1 MHRTDR
7 KKTPHPVK
15 KRASKGDKGA
25 EEAPAL
31 ILKDGVYSLQSIA
44 RSMRSLR

>member
-15 KRASKGDKGA
+15 KRASKGDNGA
-25 EEAPAL
+25 EEASAL
-31 ILKDGVYSLQSIA
+31 MLKNGVYSLQSIA